1 MRYPFS
7 VFQTQVEDHI
17 FWVAKSSVLK
27 GCVGQG
33 DNMDEAISELA
44 ENEVEWID
52 TANEVGIPVPEIPVQ
67 QTTEYS
73 GKLSLRIAASVHEK
87 AAQLAKQDGVSL
99 NQYINDAI
107 VARNAELTSVKY
119 ISENVVNFVQDM
131 NNRFYTR
138 TLTAKDEDQGI
149 ISMYV
154 PLMHSN
160 SYRFRGGNS

>member
-1 MRYPFS
+1 M
-7 VFQTQVEDHI
+7 
-17 FWVAKSSVLK
+17 
-27 GCVGQG
+27 
-33 DNMDEAISELA
+33 
-44 ENEVEWID
+44 
-52 TANEVGIPVPEIPVQ
+52 
-67 QTTEYS
+67 
-73 GKLSLRIAASVHEK
+73 
-87 AAQLAKQDGVSL
+87 SL